1 MQRFKTHPAIRGTF
15 EGGRRICYGA
25 RALNEGGLQSIPQ
38 LVFPGGALIGCAAGF
53 LNVPKIKGTHTAM
66 KSGMLAAEAAFE
78 ALAQADAPPLLD
90 RYPEAFRSSWAHQEL
105 YLARN
110 IRPSFRF
117 GLFGG
122 LAYSGL
128 DAYVLRGR
136 APWTMH
142 HHPDHTRLKPAREFR
157 PIDYPKPDGR
167 LSFDRLSSVYISNTN
182 HDDDQPCHLRLLD
195 PEVPIRLNL
204 AEYDA
209 PEQRYCPAG
218 VYEIVQESGEPRL
231 QINFQNCVHCKTCD
245 IKDPAQNI
253 KWVVPQ
259 GGDGPNYVGM

>member
-1 MQRFKTHPAIRGTF
+1 
-15 EGGRRICYGA
+15 
-25 RALNEGGLQSIPQ
+25 
-38 LVFPGGALIGCAAGF
+38 
-53 LNVPKIKGTHTAM
+53 
-66 KSGMLAAEAAFE
+66 MLAA
-78 ALAQADAPPLLD
+78 
-90 RYPEAFRSSWAHQEL
+90 YPEAFRNSWAHDEL
-105 YLARN
+105 HLARN

-122 LAYSGL
+122 LAYSAL

-142 HHPDHTRLKPAREFR
+142 HHPDHAQLKPAREFR
-157 PIDYPKPDGR
+157 PIDYPKPDGK
-167 LSFDRLSSVYISNTN
+167 LTFDRLSSVYISNTN

-195 PEVPIRLNL
+195 PEVPVRAQSRRVRRARATLL
-204 AEYDA
+204 PGRRVRDSS
-209 PEQRYCPAG
+209 
-218 VYEIVQESGEPRL
+218 QEDGQPRL

-245 IKDPAQNI
+245 IKDPHQNI

>member
-1 MQRFKTHPAIRGTF
+1 
-15 EGGRRICYGA
+15 
-25 RALNEGGLQSIPQ
+25 
-38 LVFPGGALIGCAAGF
+38 
-53 LNVPKIKGTHTAM
+53 
-66 KSGMLAAEAAFE
+66 
-78 ALAQADAPPLLD
+78 
-90 RYPEAFRSSWAHQEL
+90 
-105 YLARN
+105 LARN

>member
-1 MQRFKTHPAIRGTF
+1 
-15 EGGRRICYGA
+15 
-25 RALNEGGLQSIPQ
+25 
-38 LVFPGGALIGCAAGF
+38 
-53 LNVPKIKGTHTAM
+53 M

-78 ALAQADAPPLLD
+78 GLTKAEAPILEA
-90 RYPEAFRSSWAHQEL
+90 YPEAFYDSWACQEL
-105 YLARN
+105 HLARN

-117 GLFGG
+117 GLLGG
-122 LAYSGL
+122 LAYSAL

-136 APWTMH
+136 APWTMR
-142 HHPDHTRLKPAREFR
+142 HHPDHAQLKPARDCR
-157 PIDYPKPDGR
+157 PIAYPKPDGR
-167 LSFDRLSSVYISNTN
+167 LTFDRLSSVYISNTN
-182 HDDDQPCHLRLLD
+182 HAEDQPCHLRLLD

-218 VYEIVQESGEPRL
+218 VYEIVRDGEGGAPRL

-253 KWVVPQ
+253 NWVVPQ